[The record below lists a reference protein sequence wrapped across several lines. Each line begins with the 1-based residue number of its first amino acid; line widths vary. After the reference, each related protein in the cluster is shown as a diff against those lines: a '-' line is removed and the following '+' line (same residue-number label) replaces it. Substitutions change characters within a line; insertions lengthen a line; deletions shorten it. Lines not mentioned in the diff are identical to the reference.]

1 MSILHGEKIKK
12 WNFDY
17 IKYTSLWIWVFR
29 TKKLIITFYVGK
41 QFLTFDLL
49 KMLSQG
55 NKPILAKIDEKLHI
69 FMI

>member
-17 IKYTSLWIWVFR
+17 KKYTSLWIWVFR
-29 TKKLIITFYVGK
+29 TKKLIMTFHVGK

-49 KMLSQG
+49 TM
-55 NKPILAKIDEKLHI
+55 
-69 FMI
+69 